1 MPPIFDLTIV
11 APDRPVFAGRVQ
23 SLVAPGAE
31 GYFGVLYDHAPMVAQ
46 LRIGE
51 FKLVDDR
58 GQTRY
63 FAISGG
69 FLEVASLGQVN
80 VVADAAEPA
89 EDIDVARAKAAEARA
104 KERLAARVENTD
116 YTRARAALQR
126 ALTRLDVAGKSG

>member
-1 MPPIFDLTIV
+1 MPPIFDLRIV
-11 APDRPVFAGRVQ
+11 APDRPVYEGRVQ

-31 GYFGVLYDHAPMVAQ
+31 GYFGVLFGHAPMVAQ
-46 LRIGE
+46 LQSGE

-69 FLEVASLGQVN
+69 FLEVAALEQVN

-89 EDIDVARAKAAEARA
+89 EEIDVARAKAAEARA
-104 KERLAARVENTD
+104 KERLAAREENTD